1 VVAELVRE
9 GLATW
14 QPELSTAEVV
24 AALDA
29 ASVLI
34 LPSRSEGMGRV
45 VIEAQLRGRPVL
57 GSNVGGIPDLVTD
70 GVDGVL
76 FEPDRAAIAAALRV
90 LDDHDE
96 LTRLAANARAAG
108 ERWLVSPDE
117 YAERMRELV
126 ES

>member
-1 VVAELVRE
+1 VASLVRD

-14 QPELSTAEVV
+14 QPELSTDEIVR
-24 AALDA
+24 ALDE
-29 ASVLI
+29 ASILL

-76 FEPDRAAIAAALRV
+76 TEPDPPSLAAALAL
-90 LDDHDE
+90 LDDRAE
-96 LTRLAANARAAG
+96 LERLAANARRAG
-108 ERWLVSPDE
+108 ERWLVSPDD